1 MLKKPAMLKIHIAS
15 DHAGFELKEALITFL
30 RERGLDVEDDGPSS
44 LNPEDDYP
52 DYILTMASKVAQ
64 NKEAYGIALGASG
77 QGEAMVANRIKGVR
91 AAVYYG
97 PAKQAQKDAEGKTLD
112 ILASTREH
120 NDANILSI
128 GARFV
133 SPEEAKEAVLM
144 WLGTAFSGAER
155 HVRRLSKF

>member
-1 MLKKPAMLKIHIAS
+1 MLKIHIAS
-15 DHAGFELKEALITFL
+15 DHAGFELKEALIVFL

-44 LNPEDDYP
+44 FNPEDDYP
-52 DYILTMASKVAQ
+52 DYILPMAAKVAQ
-64 NKEAYGIALGASG
+64 NKDTYGIALGASG

-97 PAKQAQKDAEGKTLD
+97 PAKQSQKDAEGKTLD
-112 ILASTREH
+112 MLASTREH
-120 NDANILSI
+120 NDANILAI

-133 SPEEAKEAVLM
+133 STEEAKEAVLT

>member
-1 MLKKPAMLKIHIAS
+1 
-15 DHAGFELKEALITFL
+15 
-30 RERGLDVEDDGPSS
+30 
-44 LNPEDDYP
+44 
-52 DYILTMASKVAQ
+52 MASKVAQ

-128 GARFV
+128 GDELRILALAIR
-133 SPEEAKEAVLM
+133 
-144 WLGTAFSGAER
+144 
-155 HVRRLSKF
+155 